1 MDKGTTRLLVKLLL
15 GTVIGSVYAGGTLF
29 FMNNFYFG
37 TKIGSL
43 NIGGYNVAAAS
54 ESLATKGENVNL
66 VLYGK
71 GVQKEVLSG
80 KDFRLQYAIKE
91 ELQDLK
97 DKQNPFLW
105 PLALFKNGDL
115 GLQEEITYDE
125 QLLIQQIEGLS
136 YFEEKNIIA
145 PVDAIVAF
153 NGESYDILPES
164 EGRKLDE
171 EKTKAMIIE
180 AFKHN
185 KTAIDLEKEGCYEVP
200 KYTKDSPELIAS
212 KDKLNQLLTNNITY
226 VFGDKREKVTSQMMS
241 EWYTLDENGNVAV
254 KEELV
259 ANYIDKLAEQ
269 YDTLGVTRTFRTSDQ
284 TTVTVSGG
292 DYGWSIARQEETKA
306 LVEALKL
313 GASIEREPICNR
325 YGAQSFISTDLGNSY
340 VEISLTKQYL
350 WFYKDGKLITK
361 GGIVTGD
368 KQRGYSTPQGTY
380 KLDYKQRN
388 ATLRGPGYATPVS
401 FWMPFNGG
409 IGIHDAVWRSRFG
422 GNIYISN
429 GSHGCVNAPYS
440 MAQAIYNHIDAT
452 MPIICYY

>member
-1 MDKGTTRLLVKLLL
+1 MDKRTTRLLITLLL

-29 FMNNFYFG
+29 FMDSFYFG

-54 ESLATKGENVNL
+54 ESLAIKGENMNL

-71 GVQKEVLSG
+71 GVQKEVLKG
-80 KDFRLQYAIKE
+80 EDFKLHYEIQE

-97 DKQNPFLW
+97 DQQNPFLW
-105 PLALFKNGDL
+105 PLALFKSGDL
-115 GLQEEITYDE
+115 SLEEEITYDE
-125 QLLIQQIEGLS
+125 QLLTQQIKSLS
-136 YFEEKNIIA
+136 YFEDKNIIE
-145 PVDAIVAF
+145 PEDATVTF
-153 NGESYDILPES
+153 NGKSYDILPES

-171 EKTKAMIIE
+171 EKTKITVIE
-180 AFKHN
+180 AFKNN

-200 KYTKDSPELIAS
+200 KYTKDSPKLIAS
-212 KDKLNQLLTNNITY
+212 KDKLNQLLTNHIAY
-226 VFGDKREKVTSQMMS
+226 IFGNKKEQVTPQMMS
-241 EWYTLDENGNVAV
+241 EWYILDENGNVSV
-254 KEELV
+254 KEEAV
-259 ANYIDKLAEQ
+259 AKYIDQLAEQ
-269 YDTLGVTRTFRTSDQ
+269 YDTLGVTRSFKTSDQ

-292 DYGWSIARQEETKA
+292 DYGWSIAREAETKA
-306 LVEALKL
+306 LIEALKA
-313 GASIEREPICNR
+313 GTSIEREPICNR

-350 WFYKDGKLITK
+350 WFYKEGKLITQ
-361 GGIVTGD
+361 GSIVTGD
-368 KQRGYSTPQGTY
+368 KRRGYSTPQGTY

-422 GNIYISN
+422 GSIYVSN

-440 MAQAIYNHIDAT
+440 VAQAIYNHIDET